1 MQCTAGTLTWAGTR
15 HAGLRRSPAANTP
28 TQTVA
33 GGLCGGDLGGRCSR
47 GLSWIDVAAAVSTC
61 IDGTAAVVGSGRIGG
76 SRGGCD
82 GGSRGGRG
90 ARRAS
95 SGRDLV
101 GACLRSRLVCT
112 LIGEVHS
119 GRLRSGLLPFGVS
132 APTHRFWRPAAAWG
146 RARLLV
152 CAGPPAAAVLSGRLA
167 AHGP

>member
-1 MQCTAGTLTWAGTR
+1 M
-15 HAGLRRSPAANTP
+15 
-28 TQTVA
+28 
-33 GGLCGGDLGGRCSR
+33 
-47 GLSWIDVAAAVSTC
+47 
-61 IDGTAAVVGSGRIGG
+61 
-76 SRGGCD
+76 
-82 GGSRGGRG
+82 
-90 ARRAS
+90 
-95 SGRDLV
+95 